1 MQDTFLKIIFTQLL
15 LLLYDFLAGKN
26 EAHSFIHSFIYNY
39 KKRHE
44 FNFSRFISLFLFPGK
59 KRFYSHN
66 KNIFF
71 SITK

>member
-15 LLLYDFLAGKN
+15 LLLLLYDFLAGKN
-26 EAHSFIHSFIYNY
+26 EVHSFIYNY

-44 FNFSRFISLFLFPGK
+44 FSFSSFISLFLFPGM

-66 KNIFF
+66 KI
-71 SITK
+71 